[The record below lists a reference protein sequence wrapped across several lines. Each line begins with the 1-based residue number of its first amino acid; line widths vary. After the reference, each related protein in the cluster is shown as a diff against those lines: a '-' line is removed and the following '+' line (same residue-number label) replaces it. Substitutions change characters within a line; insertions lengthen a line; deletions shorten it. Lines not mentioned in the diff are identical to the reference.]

1 MEHKMH
7 KQQNVELETARHS
20 AAHVLA
26 QAVLR
31 VRPGAKLGFGPA
43 IEDGFYYDFILP
55 EPIGED
61 DLKSIEK
68 EMKKIISSNQK
79 FEREELP
86 QDKAVERLREMGQ
99 EFKIE
104 YLNDLA
110 KEQNISSFSFYKNGT
125 FVDMC
130 EGPHVEATNKL
141 KVDSFKLDRIAGAY
155 WRGSEKNPMM
165 TRIYALMF
173 ENREELDDFLKRRE
187 LALQRDHKKLGHEL
201 EIFTIS
207 EEVGVGLP
215 LWLPNGTVIRDE
227 LEKLAKEM
235 EFKQGYKRVST
246 PQITKENLYHTS
258 GHLPYYK
265 DAMFPPMICDENEQY
280 YLKPMNCPHH
290 HMIFRSLPKSYR
302 DLPYRLAEYGNNYR
316 YEKSGQVSGL
326 LRVRG
331 MCMNDAHIYCTNE
344 QVKQEFKSVL
354 ELHKFYYD
362 LFRMGEFWIR
372 LSMHSK
378 DKPEKFVNNEE
389 LWDHSEKVVR
399 EIVNELGIAYEEHE
413 GEAAF
418 YGPKIDFQ
426 VKNVIGREETA
437 STTQLDF
444 AVAERFGLEFTDN
457 NGVKQRPYIIHRAP
471 LGTHERFI
479 AFLIELFGGAFPTW
493 LSPVQA
499 TIIPVS
505 EKFLDYCH
513 NIADT
518 LRNDFIRV
526 EIDDSSDS
534 FNKKIRIHAKKKCPN
549 LLIVGGK
556 EAEESLITW
565 RRYCTPEQKTMK
577 FDDFHSIIKN
587 MISKRIMDNFND
599 TIIPQA

>member
-1 MEHKMH
+1 MDHKME
-7 KQQNVELETARHS
+7 KQHNVELETARHS
-20 AAHVLA
+20 AAHILA

-43 IEDGFYYDFILP
+43 IEEGFYYDFILP
-55 EPIGED
+55 EPIGEE

-68 EMKKIISSNQK
+68 EMKKIVSSNQK

-86 QDKAVERLREMGQ
+86 LDKAVERLREMGQ
-99 EFKIE
+99 EFKVE
-104 YLNDLA
+104 YLHDLA
-110 KEQNISSFSFYKNGT
+110 KEKNIDTFSFYKNGP
-125 FVDMC
+125 FIDMC
-130 EGPHVEATNKL
+130 EGPHIEATNKI
-141 KVDSFKLDRIAGAY
+141 KADSFKLDRIAGAY

-165 TRIYALMF
+165 TRIYGLMF
-173 ENREELDDFLKRRE
+173 ETREALDDFLKRRE

-201 EIFTIS
+201 EIFAIS
-207 EEVGVGLP
+207 EEIGVGLP
-215 LWLPNGTVIRDE
+215 LWLPNGTIIREE

-235 EFKQGYKRVST
+235 EFKQGYKRVVT
-246 PQITKENLYHTS
+246 PQITKEGLYHTS

-265 DAMFPPMICDENEQY
+265 DAMFPPMVGDENEKY

-290 HMIFRSLPKSYR
+290 HMIFKSLPKSYR

-331 MCMNDAHIYCTNE
+331 MCMNDAHIYCTND

-389 LWDHSEKVVR
+389 LWEYSEKMVR
-399 EIVNELGIAYEEHE
+399 EIVNELGIAYEERD

-499 TIIPVS
+499 VIIPVS
-505 EKFLDYCH
+505 DKFMEYC
-513 NIADT
+513 NRIGDV
-518 LRNDFIRV
+518 LKNDFIRV
-526 EIDDSSDS
+526 EIDDSTDS
-534 FNKKIRIHAKKKCPN
+534 FNKKIRNHSKRKCPN
-549 LLIVGGK
+549 MLIIGGK
-556 EAEESLITW
+556 EAEESLVTW
-565 RRYCTPEQKTMK
+565 RRHCTPEQKTMS
-577 FDDFHSIIKN
+577 FDAFHGVIKT
-587 MISKRIMDNFND
+587 MIARRIMDNFTD
-599 TIIPQA
+599 TIIPGA

>member
-1 MEHKMH
+1 MEHKMQ
-7 KQQNVELETARHS
+7 KQQNIELETARHS

-43 IEDGFYYDFILP
+43 IQDGFYYDFILP

-86 QDKAVERLREMGQ
+86 LDKAIERLNEMGQ

-104 YLNDLA
+104 YLKDLA
-110 KEQNISSFSFYKNGT
+110 KEQNISAFSFYKNGA
-125 FVDMC
+125 FIDMC

-141 KVDSFKLDRIAGAY
+141 NADSFKLDRIAGAY
-155 WRGSEKNPMM
+155 WRGSENNPMM

-173 ENREELDDFLKRRE
+173 ENREALDDFLKRRE

-207 EEVGVGLP
+207 EEIGAGLP
-215 LWLPNGTVIRDE
+215 LWLPNGTIIRDE

-265 DAMFPPMICDENEQY
+265 DAMFPPMFCDENEQY

-290 HMIFRSLPKSYR
+290 HIIFKSLPKSYR

-331 MCMNDAHIYCTNE
+331 MCMNDAHIYCTND

-354 ELHKFYYD
+354 QLHKFYYD

-378 DKPEKFVNNEE
+378 DKPEKFVDNEQ
-389 LWDHSEKVVR
+389 LWEYSEKVVR
-399 EIVNELGIAYEEHE
+399 EIVNELGIAYEERE

-444 AVAERFGLEFTDN
+444 AVAERFGLEFTDS

-471 LGTHERFI
+471 LGTHERFV

-513 NIADT
+513 KIAEA

-526 EIDDSSDS
+526 EIDDSADS
-534 FNKKIRIHAKKKCPN
+534 FNKKIRVNAKKKCPN
-549 LLIVGGK
+549 LLIIGGK
-556 EAEESLITW
+556 EAEESLITL
-565 RRYCTPEQKTMK
+565 RRY
-577 FDDFHSIIKN
+577 
-587 MISKRIMDNFND
+587 
-599 TIIPQA
+599 

>member
-1 MEHKMH
+1 MEHK
-7 KQQNVELETARHS
+7 KNDNVFLDNARHS
-20 AAHVLA
+20 MAHVLA
-26 QAVLR
+26 QAVLKL
-31 VRPGAKLGFGPA
+31 RPNSKLGFGPA
-43 IEDGFYYDFILP
+43 IEDGFYYDFILN
-55 EPIGED
+55 EPISEND
-61 DLKSIEK
+61 FKAIEK
-68 EMKKIISSNQK
+68 EMRKIIDADQK
-79 FEREELP
+79 FEREELS
-86 QDKAVERLREMGQ
+86 KEAAVIRLKEMGQ
-99 EFKIE
+99 EFKAE
-104 YLNDLA
+104 YLEELSKN
-110 KEQNISSFSFYKNGT
+110 QGVSTFSFYKNGP

-130 EGPHVEATNKL
+130 EGPHIESTKSVK
-141 KVDSFKLDRIAGAY
+141 KDCFKLDRIAGAY

-165 TRIYALMF
+165 TRIYAVMF
-173 ENREELDDFLKRRE
+173 ETAEALDEFLKRRE
-187 LALQRDHKKLGHEL
+187 LAMQRDHKKLGHEL

-215 LWLPNGTVIRDE
+215 LWLPNGTIIREE

-235 EFKQGYKRVST
+235 EFKQGYKRVVT
-246 PQITKENLYHTS
+246 PQITKEGLYHTS

-265 DAMFPPMICDENEQY
+265 DSMFPPMEGDENEKY

-290 HMIFRSLPKSYR
+290 HMIFKSLPKSYR

-331 MCMNDAHIYCTNE
+331 MCMNDAHIYCTTE
-344 QVKQEFKSVL
+344 QVKQEFRSVL

-378 DKPEKFVNNEE
+378 DKPDKYVNNEE
-389 LWDHSEKVVR
+389 LWEYSEKLVR
-399 EIVNELGIAYEEHE
+399 EIVNDLGIAYEERA

-499 TIIPVS
+499 CIVPVS
-505 EKFLDYCH
+505 DKFIEYCH
-513 NIADT
+513 KIAAELT
-518 LRNDFIRV
+518 NDFVRV
-526 EIDDSSDS
+526 EVDDSTDS
-534 FNKKIRIHAKKKCPN
+534 FNKKIRNSIRRKNPN
-549 LLIVGGK
+549 TLIIGGK
-556 EAEESLITW
+556 EAENAEVTW
-565 RRYCTPEQKTMK
+565 RRYCKPEQVTMK
-577 FDDFHSIIKN
+577 FDEFHKILN
-587 MISKRIMDNFND
+587 HMIQKRVMDNFAD
-599 TIIPQA
+599 TILPSA